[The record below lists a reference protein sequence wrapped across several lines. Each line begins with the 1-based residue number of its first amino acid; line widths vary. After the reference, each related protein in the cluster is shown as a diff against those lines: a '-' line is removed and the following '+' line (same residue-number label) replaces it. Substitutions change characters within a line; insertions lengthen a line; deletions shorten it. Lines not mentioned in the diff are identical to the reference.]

1 MPRPD
6 IEQPLVPSVLDRL
19 VDLEPKISTEPPASR
34 SRSLVQIKEA
44 VKRDLEWLL
53 NSKQTLGALTGL
65 PHLDASAWSYGL
77 PDLSAS
83 SLASAVDR
91 ERLRLAIEAAI
102 RRFEPRLQ
110 GVEVTQVEARASDRS
125 IRFRIDAMLRVDPAP
140 EQVTFD
146 SMFQLATKAF
156 QVRGDG
162 E

>member
-34 SRSLVQIKEA
+34 SRSLVQVKDA

-77 PDLSAS
+77 ADLSAS
-83 SLASAVDR
+83 SLTSAVDR

-102 RRFEPRLQ
+102 RRFEPRLE
-110 GVEVTQVEARASDRS
+110 GVEVTPVEARASDRS

-140 EQVTFD
+140 EPVTFD
-146 SMFQLATKAF
+146 SMLQLTTKAF
-156 QVRGDG
+156 HVRGDG

>member
-19 VDLEPKISTEPPASR
+19 VDFEPKISTEPPASR
-34 SRSLVQIKEA
+34 SRSLVQVKDA

-77 PDLSAS
+77 ADLSAS
-83 SLASAVDR
+83 SLTSAVDR

-102 RRFEPRLQ
+102 RRFEPRLE
-110 GVEVTQVEARASDRS
+110 GVEVTPVEARASDRS

-140 EQVTFD
+140 EPVTFD
-146 SMFQLATKAF
+146 SMLQLTTKAF
-156 QVRGDG
+156 HVRGDG

>member
-19 VDLEPKISTEPPASR
+19 VDLEPKISIEPPASR
-34 SRSLVQIKEA
+34 SRSLVQVKDA

-83 SLASAVDR
+83 SLTSAVDR
-91 ERLRLAIEAAI
+91 ERLRLAIESAI

-110 GVEVTQVEARASDRS
+110 GVEVTPVDARASDRS

-140 EQVTFD
+140 EPVTFD
-146 SMFQLATKAF
+146 SMLQLTTKAF
-156 QVRGDG
+156 HVRGDG

>member
-6 IEQPLVPSVLDRL
+6 SEEPLVLSLLDRL
-19 VDLEPKISTEPPASR
+19 IDLEPKLSTEPAASR
-34 SRSLVQIKEA
+34 SRSLAQVKEA

-53 NSKQTLGALTGL
+53 NSKQTIGALTGL
-65 PHLDASAWSYGL
+65 PHLDASAWTYGL

-83 SLASAVDR
+83 SLASVGDR

-110 GVEVTQVEARASDRS
+110 GVEVTQLEATASDCS
-125 IRFRIDAMLRVDPAP
+125 IRFRIDAMLRVHPAP
-140 EQVTFD
+140 ELVTFD
-146 SMFQLATKAF
+146 SMLQLTTKAF